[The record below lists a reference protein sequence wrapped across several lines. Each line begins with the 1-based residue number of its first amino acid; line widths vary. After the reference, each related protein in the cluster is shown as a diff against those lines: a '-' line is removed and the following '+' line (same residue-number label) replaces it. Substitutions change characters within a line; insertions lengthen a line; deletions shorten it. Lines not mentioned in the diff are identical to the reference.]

1 MVLPAFALLGSQIS
15 VNLGAAIAKHL
26 FPLIGV
32 EGITAFRVGFS
43 ALLLLLVFRPWRSA
57 LSRRDVVNVLIYG
70 TVMGLMNLF
79 IYRAFARIPIGVA
92 VAIEV
97 TGPLLVALL
106 SSLRVRNI
114 ATCALAVVGLCLLLP
129 VQVGTERLDPVG
141 VAYAFGAAVCW
152 ALYIVFGKRAATLR
166 GGQAVAWGMLIAAS
180 FIVPLGVFYV
190 DVATFTTPIVLTG
203 MVIAVLSS
211 AIPYSLEML
220 ALRGLPQGLYSM
232 LSSAAPAVS
241 AMAALLILD
250 ERLSATQWCAI
261 ACIVLASA
269 ATAMSARKNSAEC
282 RK

>member
-26 FPLIGV
+26 FPVIGV

-57 LSRRDVVNVLIYG
+57 LTRRDVVNVLIYG
-70 TVMGLMNLF
+70 TVMGLMNLL

-106 SSLRVRNI
+106 SSLRPRNI

-129 VQVGTERLDPVG
+129 VRGGERLDPVG

-166 GGQAVAWGMLIAAS
+166 GGQAVAWGMLVAAS
-180 FIVPLGVFYV
+180 FIVPLGSITV
-190 DVATFTTPIVLTG
+190 DPATLTPPIVLTG
-203 MVIAVLSS
+203 MAIAILSS

-250 ERLSATQWCAI
+250 ERLSATQWSAI
-261 ACIVLASA
+261 GCIVLASA
-269 ATAMSARKNSAEC
+269 ATAMSARK
-282 RK
+282 K

>member
-1 MVLPAFALLGSQIS
+1 MALPAFALFGSQLS

-57 LSRRDVVNVLIYG
+57 LTRRDVVNVLIYG
-70 TVMGLMNLF
+70 TVMGLMNLL

-106 SSLRVRNI
+106 SSLRPRNI

-129 VQVGTERLDPVG
+129 VRGGERLDPVG

-166 GGQAVAWGMLIAAS
+166 GGQAVAWGMLVAAS
-180 FIVPLGVFYV
+180 FIVPLGSITV
-190 DVATFTTPIVLTG
+190 DPATLTPPIVLTG
-203 MVIAVLSS
+203 MAIAILSS

-250 ERLSATQWCAI
+250 ERLSATQWSAI
-261 ACIVLASA
+261 GCIVLASA
-269 ATAMSARKNSAEC
+269 ATAMSARK
-282 RK
+282 K